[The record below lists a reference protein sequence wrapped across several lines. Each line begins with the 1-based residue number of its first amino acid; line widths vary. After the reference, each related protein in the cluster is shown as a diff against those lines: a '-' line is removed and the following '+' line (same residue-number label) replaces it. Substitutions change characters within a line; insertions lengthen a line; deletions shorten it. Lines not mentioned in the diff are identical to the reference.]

1 MRASPDYSLFDG
13 HLQALLR
20 VTEIIFKDG
29 PGAQLAR
36 TMRMARQSTA
46 A

>member
-1 MRASPDYSLFDG
+1 MRSASNYSLFNAQ
-13 HLQALLR
+13 LQVLLT

-36 TMRMARQSTA
+36 SLRMARQSSA